1 MGFEQFRRDLTVTRE
16 TGDYVDG
23 KWVGDAPVQVTIEAS
38 VQPANDKQRKNVPE
52 GYDVDS
58 VLELG
63 TEDELFVAERGSKR
77 KSDMVEIDGQQYDV
91 IRLERWQNA
100 IISHRWYVVALP
112 DNE

>member
-1 MGFEQFRRDLTVTRE
+1 MGFEQFRGPLTVTRE
-16 TGDYVDG
+16 TGDYDNG
-23 KWVGDAPVQVTIEAS
+23 YWVGDAPVQVEIQAS

-63 TEDELFVAERGSKR
+63 TEDELFVAERGDNR
-77 KSDMVEIDGQQYDV
+77 KSDTVEYGGQQYDV
-91 IRLERWQNA
+91 IRLERWQNQ
-100 IISHRWYVVALP
+100 IIPHRWYVIALP